1 MGFRELIV
9 RLFVSISP
17 PVTIAYA
24 ASYLTDYSLPLSLS
38 PIRLLCSVL
47 FSVLAYSI
55 VDSGQWILIIDT
67 DNE

>member
-9 RLFVSISP
+9 RLFVSFSP

-24 ASYLTDYSLPLSLS
+24 ASYLLDRLLSPPLSF
-38 PIRLLCSVL
+38 PHPPTL
-47 FSVLAYSI
+47 FCSVLAYSI